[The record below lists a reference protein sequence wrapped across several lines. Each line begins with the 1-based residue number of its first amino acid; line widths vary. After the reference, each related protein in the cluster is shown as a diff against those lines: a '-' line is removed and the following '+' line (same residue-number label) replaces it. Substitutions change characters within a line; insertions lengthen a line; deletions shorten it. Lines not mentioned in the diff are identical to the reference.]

1 MIELIINFIVSVI
14 SSIGY
19 WGIFI
24 LTAMESM
31 VLPMP
36 TEILMPLVGSLVAS
50 GKFNLLAVSL
60 ISALGALFGSLISYI
75 LGKWLGR
82 KVFLKYGKYVLLD
95 RQHILWTEKWFKKRG
110 EKTIFISR
118 FIPIV
123 KHIISIPAG
132 IGQMNIFKFSA
143 YTFLGAGIWN
153 VLLIF
158 LGMTLEQQWGLV
170 HNYYVYLEI
179 VAALLIISLVVW
191 FYISRVNGKKNSKKR
206 K

>member
-1 MIELIINFIVSVI
+1 MIEFVINFIVSVI
-14 SSIGY
+14 SALSY
-19 WGIFI
+19 WGVFI

-31 VLPMP
+31 ALPMP

-50 GKFNLLAVSL
+50 GQFNLLAVSL
-60 ISALGALFGSLISYI
+60 ISALGALFGSLLSYI
-75 LGKWLGR
+75 IGQWLGR
-82 KVFLKYGKYVLLD
+82 KFILKYGKYILLD
-95 RQHILWTEKWFKKRG
+95 KQHLLWTEKWFKRKG

-143 YTFLGAGIWN
+143 YTLLGAGIWN

-158 LGMTLEQQWGLV
+158 LGMALEQQWGLV
-170 HNYYVYLEI
+170 HNYYIYLEI
-179 VAALLIISLVVW
+179 VAALLIISLIVY
-191 FYISRVNGKKNSKKR
+191 FYISRVNGKKPKKKR

>member
-1 MIELIINFIVSVI
+1 MIEFVINFIVSVI
-14 SSIGY
+14 STLHY

-50 GKFNLLAVSL
+50 GKFDLLAVSL
-60 ISALGALFGSLISYI
+60 ISALGALFGALLSYI
-75 LGKWLGR
+75 IGQWLGR
-82 KVFLKYGKYVLLD
+82 KFILKYGKYFLLD
-95 RQHILWTEKWFKKRG
+95 KQHLLWTEKWFKKRG

-132 IGQMNIFKFSA
+132 IGKMNIFKFSA
-143 YTFLGAGIWN
+143 YTFVGAGIWN
-153 VLLIF
+153 AALIF
-158 LGMTLEQQWGLV
+158 LGMILEQQWGLV
-170 HNYYVYLEI
+170 HNYYIYLEI
-179 VAALLIISLVVW
+179 VAALFIISLVVW
-191 FYISRVNGKKNSKKR
+191 FYMSRVNGKKNSNKR

>member
-1 MIELIINFIVSVI
+1 MIEFVINFIVSVI
-14 SSIGY
+14 STLHY
-19 WGIFI
+19 WGVFL
-24 LTAMESM
+24 LTAMES
-31 VLPMP
+31 VALPMP
-36 TEILMPLVGSLVAS
+36 TEILMPLVGSLVVS

-60 ISALGALFGSLISYI
+60 VSALGALFGSLLSYV
-75 LGKWLGR
+75 LGMWLGR
-82 KVFLKYGKYVLLD
+82 KFILKYGKYVLLD
-95 RQHILWTEKWFKKRG
+95 KQHLLWTEKWFKRKG

-143 YTFLGAGIWN
+143 YTFFGAGIWN

-158 LGMTLEQQWGLV
+158 LGMLLEQQWGLV
-170 HNYYVYLEI
+170 HNYYVYLEV

-191 FYISRVNGKKNSKKR
+191 FYISRMNGKKPKKKR
-206 K
+206 R

>member
-1 MIELIINFIVSVI
+1 MIEFVINFILSVI
-14 SSIGY
+14 YSMGY
-19 WGIFI
+19 LGIFI

-36 TEILMPLVGSLVAS
+36 TEVLMPLVGSLVVS
-50 GKFNLLAVSL
+50 GKFSLMAVSL

-82 KVFLKYGKYVLLD
+82 KFIMKYGKYVLLD
-95 RQHILWTEKWFKKRG
+95 KKHLIWTEKWFKRKG

-132 IGQMNIFKFSA
+132 IGEMNIFKFSA

-153 VLLIF
+153 VALIF